1 MACPFSVCFTDAASA
16 TTETE
21 QLFSKENE
29 VETVCVFASY
39 FWKQPDLQLGYDA
52 TVWQSL

>member
-21 QLFSKENE
+21 RLFSKENE
-29 VETVCVFASY
+29 VETVCVFAS
-39 FWKQPDLQLGYDA
+39 FA
-52 TVWQSL
+52 